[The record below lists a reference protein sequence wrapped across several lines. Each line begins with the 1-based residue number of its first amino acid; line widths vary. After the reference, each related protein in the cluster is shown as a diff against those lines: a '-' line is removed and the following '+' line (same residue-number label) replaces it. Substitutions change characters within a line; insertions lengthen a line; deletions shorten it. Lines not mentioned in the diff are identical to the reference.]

1 MRLLFRHIRLAQIAL
16 LAVICLAACTHEDVF
31 DAASNGYVGPAE
43 SGESYISLTLSIPH
57 ESTRALPQGGE
68 DGDGREDGTSQE
80 NEIRDVWV
88 YILRHASGMDAP
100 EVTPLLYTGFF
111 NKDNAEEWTNL
122 SDGVQV
128 KFIVRDYLP
137 EEGDRMIAVC
147 NAGASLP
154 KPASLGELRNLTA
167 YSAWNRT
174 DGTRFVMS
182 SAYNDPDEGKIF
194 VTSKAGSKDDPFLGE
209 VKIQRTAARID
220 LMYDRASNL
229 SSSGEEL
236 IYKVYADP
244 DDPSSTVLG
253 QMRLRHVIPVNL
265 MQQSSYMI
273 KRVTSSDDI
282 TSLPMY
288 GAREATRAD
297 GTPTNYVVEP
307 HTMAKMGSVTDADLD
322 SWYGST
328 RVDAVHANLASYLSS
343 TGIAAYASTETA
355 KPGLGTFTH
364 IRTLAYTNEN
374 TQDKGHHT
382 PDFITGLLLR
392 AVYQP
397 MKVYTDKDCTTE
409 YSPMSD
415 YATGHDFWRYS
426 PTKKT
431 MKEADCIYF
440 SNQAAAEAYKAEH
453 PTDMAEITKFAD
465 GICYYNVWL
474 RHANVDSNPHL
485 TFPMEYGIVRN
496 NIYRVGVSKVTGPG
510 TPSPSKDGPEHIY
523 LRIFVREWNLRTQPP
538 IRL

>member
-1 MRLLFRHIRLAQIAL
+1 MTSWITHVRDILATL
-16 LAVICLAACTHEDVF
+16 LAAVCMAACHPEAVED
-31 DAASNGYVGPAE
+31 DPRQGEAYVR
-43 SGESYISLTLSIPH
+43 LTLQLPSAG
-57 ESTRALPQGGE
+57 TRAVVPQGGE
-68 DGDGREDGTSQE
+68 DGDGREPGTDAE
-80 NEIRDVWV
+80 NEIKDIWV
-88 YILRHASGMDAP
+88 YILRHISGMDAP
-100 EVTPLLYTGFF
+100 DETPLLYTGWF
-111 NKDNAEEWTNL
+111 KEETAEKWTRTTQ
-122 SDGVQV
+122 GVEVTFVIQG
-128 KFIVRDYLP
+128 YHA
-137 EEGDRMIAVC
+137 EEGDRVIAVA
-147 NAGASLP
+147 NGGALLP
-154 KPASLGELRNLTA
+154 KPTNLGELRNQTA
-167 YSAWNRT
+167 YAAWNKT
-174 DGTRFVMS
+174 DGTQFVMS
-182 SAYNDPDEGKIF
+182 SAYNDASEGRIS
-194 VTSKAGSKDDPFLGE
+194 VTSKQGTKADPYVSELH
-209 VKIQRTAARID
+209 IQRAAARID
-220 LMYDRASNL
+220 LMYNLTANL
-229 SSSGEEL
+229 SSTGEEL

-244 DDPSSTVLG
+244 DAPSSTVLG

-282 TSLPMY
+282 TSPLRY
-288 GAREATRAD
+288 GAKEQTTAD

-307 HTMAKMGSVTDADLD
+307 HTMSKTGTVTDADLNA
-322 SWYGST
+322 WYGST
-328 RVDAVHANLASYLSS
+328 RVDAVHANPASYLSS
-343 TGIAAYASTETA
+343 TGIAAYASTETE
-355 KPGLGTFTH
+355 KTGLGDNFTH

-374 TQDKGHHT
+374 TQDKGHHS
-382 PDFITGLLLR
+382 PDFMTGLLLR

-426 PTKKT
+426 PTKKA

-465 GICYYNVWL
+465 GICYYNIWL

-496 NIYRVGVSKVTGPG
+496 NIYRVGLSKVTGPG
-510 TPSPSKDGPEHIY
+510 TPTPSKDGPEHIY
-523 LRIFVREWNLRTQPP
+523 LRIFVREWNLREQPP

>member
-16 LAVICLAACTHEDVF
+16 LAAICLAACTHEDVF

-57 ESTRALPQGGE
+57 ESTRALPHGGE
-68 DGDGREDGTSQE
+68 VGDGREVGTSQE

-182 SAYNDPDEGKIF
+182 SAYNDPDDGKIS
-194 VTSKAGSKDDPFLGE
+194 VTSKAGTKDDPFLGE
-209 VKIQRTAARID
+209 LNIQRTAARID

-282 TSLPMY
+282 TSLLMY
-288 GAREATRAD
+288 GARETTRAD

-307 HTMAKMGSVTDADLD
+307 HTMAKMGIVTDADLD
-322 SWYGST
+322 DWYGST
-328 RVDAVHANLASYLSS
+328 RVDAVHANPASYLPS
-343 TGIAAYASTETA
+343 TGIAAYAGTETA

-374 TQDKGHHT
+374 TQDKSHHT
-382 PDFITGLLLR
+382 PDFMTGLLLR
-392 AVYQP
+392 AVYEP
-397 MKVYTDKDCTTE
+397 KKVYTDKECTTE

-415 YATGHDFWRYS
+415 YETGHDFWRYS
-426 PTKKT
+426 PTKKA

-440 SNQAAAEAYKAEH
+440 SNLAAAEGYKAAH
-453 PTDMAEITKFAD
+453 PSDMAEITKFAD

>member
-1 MRLLFRHIRLAQIAL
+1 MTSWITHVRNILATL
-16 LAVICLAACTHEDVF
+16 LAAVCMAACHTGTDED
-31 DAASNGYVGPAE
+31 DPRQGEAYVR
-43 SGESYISLTLSIPH
+43 LTLQLPSAG
-57 ESTRALPQGGE
+57 TRAVVPQGGE
-68 DGDGREDGTSQE
+68 DGDGREDGTSVE
-80 NEIRDVWV
+80 NEIMDVWV

-100 EVTPLLYTGFF
+100 EGTPLLYTGFF
-111 NKDNAEEWTNL
+111 NKDNAEEWINL

-154 KPASLGELRNLTA
+154 KPTSLSELRNLTA

-182 SAYNDPDEGKIF
+182 SAYNDPDEGKIS
-194 VTSKAGSKDDPFLGE
+194 VTTKAGTKDDPFLG
-209 VKIQRTAARID
+209 KLNIQRTAARID

-282 TSLPMY
+282 ASQLRY
-288 GAREATRAD
+288 GARETTKAD

-328 RVDAVHANLASYLSS
+328 RVDAVRANPTSYLST

-355 KPGLGTFTH
+355 KSGLGDNFTH

-374 TQDKGHHT
+374 TQDKNHHT
-382 PDFITGLLLR
+382 PDFMTGLLLR
-392 AVYQP
+392 AVYEP
-397 MKVYTDKDCTTE
+397 MNVFTDKDCTTE
-409 YSPMSD
+409 YTPMTN
-415 YATGHDFWRYS
+415 YATGHTFWRYS
-426 PTKKT
+426 PTRIT

-440 SNQAAAEAYKAEH
+440 SNLAAAEAYKAEH

-465 GICYYNVWL
+465 GICYYNIWL

-523 LRIFVREWNLRTQPP
+523 LRIFVRQWNLRKQPP

>member
-1 MRLLFRHIRLAQIAL
+1 MTSWITHVRNILATL
-16 LAVICLAACTHEDVF
+16 LAAVCMAACHTGADED
-31 DAASNGYVGPAE
+31 DPRQGEAYVR
-43 SGESYISLTLSIPH
+43 LTLQLPSAG
-57 ESTRALPQGGE
+57 TRAVPHGGE
-68 DGDGREDGTSQE
+68 EGDGREDGTDAE
-80 NEIRDVWV
+80 NEIKDIWV
-88 YILRHASGMDAP
+88 YILRHGSDMDAP
-100 EVTPLLYTGFF
+100 EETLLLFAGFYD
-111 NKDNAEEWTNL
+111 KDNAEKWTNL
-122 SDGVQV
+122 TDGVQLTFSI
-128 KFIVRDYLP
+128 KDYHA
-137 EEGDRMIAVC
+137 EEGDRVIAVC

-154 KPASLGELRNLTA
+154 KPANLGELRNQTA
-167 YSAWNRT
+167 YAAWNRT
-174 DGTRFVMS
+174 DGTCFVMS
-182 SAYNDPDEGKIF
+182 SAYNDASEGRII
-194 VTSKAGSKDDPFLGE
+194 VTSKLGTKDDPFLSE
-209 VKIQRTAARID
+209 LTIQRTAARID
-220 LMYDRASNL
+220 LMYNRTDNL
-229 SSSGEEL
+229 SSSGDEL

-282 TSLPMY
+282 ASQLRY
-288 GAREATRAD
+288 GARETTKAD

-307 HTMAKMGSVTDADLD
+307 HTMAKTGAVADADLD
-322 SWYGST
+322 AWYGST
-328 RVDAVHANLASYLSS
+328 RVDAVRANPTSYLST

-355 KPGLGTFTH
+355 KSGLGDDFTH

-374 TQDKGHHT
+374 TQDKSHHT
-382 PDFITGLLLR
+382 PDFMTGLLLR
-392 AVYQP
+392 AVYEP
-397 MKVYTDKDCTTE
+397 MKVFTDKDCTTE

-440 SNQAAAEAYKAEH
+440 SNLAAAEAYKAAH
-453 PTDMAEITKFAD
+453 PSDMAEITKFAD

-510 TPSPSKDGPEHIY
+510 TPLPSKDGPEHIY
-523 LRIFVREWNLRTQPP
+523 LRIFVREWNLRKQPP